1 LSQFF
6 WIDFAG
12 IHQDDQWL
20 KRAGISKLPLFAACC
35 SETILFNSP
44 SYEGRAWTRLERCI
58 GTIFN
63 IMPLFVYM
71 DSTYVDTKEP
81 LDNARLAATN
91 AGFHICADSGSLC
104 IQASD
109 PLAAAM
115 TDKRDKAEI
124 EKLLQV
130 LGKLPS
136 AKLSERSTLV
146 TQPHGVT
153 GVLDFDNSAR
163 IGLDTAHWNLDL
175 QRMQTATGGTD

>member
-44 SYEGRAWTRLERCI
+44 SYEGRAWT
-58 GTIFN
+58 
-63 IMPLFVYM
+63 
-71 DSTYVDTKEP
+71 KEP
-81 LDNARLAATN
+81 LDNVRLAATKT
-91 AGFHICADSGSLC
+91 GFHICADSGSLC

-115 TDKRDKAEI
+115 TDKRDKTEI

-130 LGKLPS
+130 LGKIPS

-175 QRMQTATGGTD
+175 QRMQTASGGTD